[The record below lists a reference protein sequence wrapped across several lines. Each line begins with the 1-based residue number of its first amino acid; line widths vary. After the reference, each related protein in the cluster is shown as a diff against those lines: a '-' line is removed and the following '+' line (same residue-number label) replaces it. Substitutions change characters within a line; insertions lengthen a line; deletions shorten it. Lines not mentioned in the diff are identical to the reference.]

1 MTEKRQ
7 YREFIDTIQE
17 ELRNP
22 EFAIAY
28 LNDVLASGDR
38 KAFLLALKDVIE
50 ARGNIT
56 GFAKAAH
63 TPRQNIYRM
72 LSEDGNP
79 TYDKLFSLLDA
90 MNINVNLSLK
100 MSDVSINITNK
111 ARSKKKA
118 SIAINAPK
126 MKKAPIIKQ
135 PAASDSVAIHA
146 KKKHTK

>member
-28 LNDVLASGDR
+28 LNDVLSSGDR
-38 KAFLLALKDVIE
+38 QAFLLALKDVIE

-56 GFAKAAH
+56 GFAKSAH

-100 MSDVSINITNK
+100 MSDVSTKVTNQ

-118 SIAINAPK
+118 SITINVPK
-126 MKKAPIIKQ
+126 IKKAPILKK
-135 PAASDSVAIHA
+135 PTTSNSVVIHA
-146 KKKHTK
+146 KKKTK